1 MALARV
7 VLDTDI
13 LSAILRR
20 NPHVLPKAQ
29 AYLAEHGQFT
39 LSILTRYEILRGL
52 KSKGATRQVV
62 AFDRFCLRT
71 TILPFNEETAVKAAE
86 IYAELSNR
94 GELIGD
100 ADILIA
106 ASSLVNGL
114 GVVTNNESHFRRIPN
129 LLVEN
134 WLK

>member
-1 MALARV
+1 M
-7 VLDTDI
+7 
-13 LSAILRR
+13 
-20 NPHVLPKAQ
+20 
-29 AYLAEHGQFT
+29 
-39 LSILTRYEILRGL
+39 
-52 KSKGATRQVV
+52 

-71 TILPFNEETAVKAAE
+71 AILPFNEEAAVKASE
-86 IYAELSNR
+86 IYADLSIR

-106 ASSLVNGL
+106 ASSLVKGL
-114 GVVTNNESHFRRIPN
+114 GVATNNESHFRRIPN